1 MEYTGK
7 VWSKEEEI
15 QLEKLYVT
23 YNVKIPELAGIHKR
37 SPAEIKFRLIKLGL
51 HPESN
56 IILQEVQEL
65 EKDQRG
71 GTELFINKIISKH
84 LDDHLKRIIM
94 LELKVK
100 LLTDQLDRLKEA
112 W

>member
-37 SPAEIKFRLIKLGL
+37 SPAEIKFRLRSGHHI
-51 HPESN
+51 
-56 IILQEVQEL
+56 
-65 EKDQRG
+65 
-71 GTELFINKIISKH
+71 
-84 LDDHLKRIIM
+84 
-94 LELKVK
+94 
-100 LLTDQLDRLKEA
+100 
-112 W
+112 